1 MSSVLPAAT
10 AIPRGAS
17 RGWFSGFGR
26 RHLYIVLA
34 FCAVVPVTGVLFK
47 LAVEPASHSG
57 AVVAEAITCF
67 VIGLV
72 AMLSVI
78 ATENRLA
85 GVLGPAPRMAIAVLV
100 AAAAGTLLMEAVTQ
114 LLFRPLGLPF
124 EEAETAMYS
133 GDLHRLAYR
142 FSGAATWSLM
152 LIALYAML
160 EASRRATEDL
170 HAVRVAALAAERS
183 VLEGDLRAMQARV
196 DPDLL
201 FDTLLAVDRAYAGSI
216 RSGED
221 ALDALSGFLRAA
233 LPAEAVATSTVAREL
248 EHVRAYLA
256 VRELLSA
263 SRPDVEMGAEPAAR
277 ETPMPAMLM
286 LPLVRWALDGRPA
299 ARLELRVRRREGAL
313 GISVESDL
321 AEARLSPAG
330 DLAGVR
336 KRLMHL
342 YQERGRLDVSTDAGK
357 RRAVM
362 EIPL

>member
-1 MSSVLPAAT
+1 MSSVLPVASV
-10 AIPRGAS
+10 IPGGAS
-17 RGWFSGFGR
+17 RGWFRGFGR
-26 RHLYIVLA
+26 RHLGIVLA
-34 FCAVVPVTGVLFK
+34 FCVVVPVTGVLFK
-47 LAVEPASHSG
+47 LAVEPTMHHG
-57 AVVAEAITCF
+57 AVAGEIIVCF
-67 VIGLV
+67 VIGLA

-78 ATENRLA
+78 ATDNRLA

-100 AAAAGTLLMEAVTQ
+100 AAATGTVLMEAVTQ
-114 LLFRPLGLPF
+114 LLRPLGLPF
-124 EEAETAMYS
+124 EEAEIAMYS
-133 GDLHRLAYR
+133 GDLHRIAYR
-142 FSGAATWSLM
+142 FSGAASWSLM

-160 EASRRATEDL
+160 EASRRATKEL

-216 RSGED
+216 RSGEE

-313 GISVESDL
+313 GISVESNL
-321 AEARLSPAG
+321 AEAGLSPAG